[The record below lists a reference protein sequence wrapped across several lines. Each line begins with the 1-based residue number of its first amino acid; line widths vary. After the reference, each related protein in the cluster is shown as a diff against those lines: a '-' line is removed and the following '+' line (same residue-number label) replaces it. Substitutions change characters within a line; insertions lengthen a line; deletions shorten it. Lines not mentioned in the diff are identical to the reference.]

1 MNLCLF
7 QRCLYV
13 HSFPEWTPNAIKR
26 IVIYLLAQLDLWL
39 SSILCKSECEDGM
52 KLIVQKVHIKSM
64 FLGKIEMNLF
74 GVAGTIWAAFN
85 WFIYY
90 FSFISHVVY
99 RPCTFR
105 IQQNTIYNMHF
116 TCLFFRFS
124 FYVLPVNG
132 TILVL
137 LCCLLLQHGRI
148 TVRNRKIKQ

>member
-13 HSFPEWTPNAIKR
+13 HLFPEWTPNAIKR
-26 IVIYLLAQLDLWL
+26 IVIYLLGKLDLWL

-74 GVAGTIWAAFN
+74 GVAGAIWAAFN

-90 FSFISHVVY
+90 FSLFLMLFIVLEHFVYSKTQYITCILHVCFSV
-99 RPCTFR
+99 
-105 IQQNTIYNMHF
+105 
-116 TCLFFRFS
+116 FRFM
-124 FYVLPVNG
+124 F
-132 TILVL
+132 
-137 LCCLLLQHGRI
+137 CQ
-148 TVRNRKIKQ
+148 